1 MKQGDNMKQDYLS
14 KNPDDFICDETMSDK
29 HISQLADFYISD
41 EELITMTG
49 KNTRQGDFLN
59 DTTKTKY

>member
-1 MKQGDNMKQDYLS
+1 MKQNHLN

-41 EELITMTG
+41 EELIIMTG
-49 KNTRQGDFLN
+49 KNTRKEDLLN

>member
-1 MKQGDNMKQDYLS
+1 MKQGDNMKQDYLN
-14 KNPDDFICDETMSDK
+14 KDTDDFICNETMSDK
-29 HISQLADFYISD
+29 NIKQLEDFYVSD